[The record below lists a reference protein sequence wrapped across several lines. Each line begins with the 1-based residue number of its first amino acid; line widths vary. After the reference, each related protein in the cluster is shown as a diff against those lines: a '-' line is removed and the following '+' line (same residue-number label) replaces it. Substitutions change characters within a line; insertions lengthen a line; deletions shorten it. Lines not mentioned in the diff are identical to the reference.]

1 MNTLERRLS
10 ESLRAYGEGLV
21 MTTQDIDRL
30 EQGLEQKQQVA
41 RTDRRRRVWEVAV
54 AACAVTGV
62 VLGALALRSDP
73 APPTV
78 PAGPPASATTGLEG
92 IWSYDSWLWTFT
104 ADGKLTQ
111 SQQPYDPLARS
122 GPTADPITYTPTAE
136 GFIEHM
142 GTAAEPCDHTWTAT
156 ISPDGR
162 LRATD
167 TKESGSGCGSGS
179 ETDPGGPPEVWE
191 FTRVSP
197 ASVAGANLELLWPTA
212 DAFAVSDLDNVVGT
226 WLFPGTGTLL
236 AITSTGDYAV
246 RTFDTLYRPETGTVS
261 VRGAGSLVFTP
272 SSNPTCT
279 AVLESVTSRNSTLD
293 ATVADGSCSRLTGAT
308 DTWIRIN

>member
-1 MNTLERRLS
+1 MNTLERKVS
-10 ESLRAYGEGLV
+10 DALRAFGEGLD
-21 MTTQDIDRL
+21 MTTQDIERL

-41 RTDRRRRVWEVAV
+41 RSERRRRVWEVAV

-78 PAGPPASATTGLEG
+78 PAGPPALATTGLAG

-111 SQQPYDPLARS
+111 TQRPYDPIEQSDSS
-122 GPTADPITYTPTAE
+122 GKPLTYTPTPE

-142 GTAAEPCDHTWTAT
+142 GTAAAPCDLTWTAT

-162 LRATD
+162 LRATP
-167 TKESGSGCGSGS
+167 KEETGSGCEPGSPA
-179 ETDPGGPPEVWE
+179 DPGALPEVWE

-197 ASVAGANLELLWPTA
+197 ASVAGANLELLWPTTRP
-212 DAFAVSDLDNVVGT
+212 FAVNVLDNVVGT
-226 WLFPGTGTLL
+226 WLFPGTGTVL
-236 AITSTGDYAV
+236 AITTSGDYAV

-261 VRGAGSLVFTP
+261 VVGAGTLVFAP
-272 SSNPTCT
+272 SSTPTCT
-279 AVLESVTSRNSTLD
+279 AVLAVTSRNSRLD
-293 ATVADGSCSRLTGAT
+293 ATVAEGSCSRLTGAT
-308 DTWIRIN
+308 ASWIRIN

>member
-1 MNTLERRLS
+1 MNTLERRVS

-21 MTTQDIDRL
+21 MTAQDVDRL

-62 VLGALALRSDP
+62 VLGGLALRSDP
-73 APPTV
+73 APPNV
-78 PAGPPASATTGLEG
+78 PAGSPASATTGLAG
-92 IWSYDSWLWTFT
+92 IWSFDSWLWTFT
-104 ADGKLTQ
+104 ADGKLMQ
-111 SQQPYDPLARS
+111 SQQPYDPLEHS
-122 GPTADPITYTPTAE
+122 GSTADPITYTPTAE

-167 TKESGSGCGSGS
+167 TKESGSGCGAGS
-179 ETDPGGPPEVWE
+179 EADLTAPPEVWE

-197 ASVAGANLELLWPTA
+197 VSVAGANLELLWPTTRP
-212 DAFAVSDLDNVVGT
+212 FAVNVLDNVVGT
-226 WLFPGTGTLL
+226 WLFPATGTVL
-236 AITSTGDYAV
+236 AITASGDYTL
-246 RTFDTLYRPETGTVS
+246 RTFDTLYAPEKGTVS
-261 VRGAGSLVFTP
+261 VPGAGSLVFTP
-272 SSNPTCT
+272 RINPTCT
-279 AVLESVTSRNSTLD
+279 AVLTSVTSRNSALV
-293 ATVADGSCSRLTGAT
+293 AAAADGSCSRLSGAT
-308 DTWIRIN
+308 PTWIRIN

>member
-1 MNTLERRLS
+1 MNALERRIADG
-10 ESLRAYGEGLV
+10 LRAYGEGLD

-30 EQGLEQKQQVA
+30 EQQLEHKQETS
-41 RTDRRRRVWEVAV
+41 RKERRGRIWQAAV

-73 APPTV
+73 APPNV
-78 PAGPPASATTGLEG
+78 PAGPPASATTGLAG

-111 SQQPYDPLARS
+111 TNQPYDPLKHS
-122 GPTADPITYTPTAE
+122 DSTAGPITYTPTSE
-136 GFIEHM
+136 GFVEHM
-142 GTAAEPCDHTWTAT
+142 GTAAEPCDLTWAAT

-162 LRATD
+162 LRATP
-167 TKESGSGCGSGS
+167 TKESGSGCEPGSPA
-179 ETDPGGPPEVWE
+179 DPGATPGVWE

-197 ASVAGANLELLWPTA
+197 VSVAGANLELLWPTA
-212 DAFAVSDLDNVVGT
+212 EAFAVGDLVNVVGT

-236 AITSTGDYAV
+236 AITTSGDYAL
-246 RTFDTLYRPETGTVS
+246 RTFDTLNRPETGTVS
-261 VRGAGSLVFTP
+261 VTGSGSLVFSP
-272 SSNPTCT
+272 SGNPTCT
-279 AVLESVTSRNSTLD
+279 AVFESVTSRNSTLD
-293 ATVADGSCSRLTGAT
+293 ATAADGSCGRLTGAT